1 MSATIRWSVGCMD
14 SYPKYNN
21 YIDVVFNVHW
31 DCVGSQEYSGSTYS
45 GRVYGCNGVSIHS
58 GSTFIPYEQLTEAE
72 VLGWVWDAIGEEQKL
87 AYESAVQTQIDNLI
101 NPPVV
106 QLPLPWATTGSLS

>member
-1 MSATIRWSVGCMD
+1 MSATITWRVGCMD
-14 SYPKYNN
+14 SYPKYDN
-21 YIDVVFNVHW
+21 YIDLVFNVHW
-31 DCVGSQEYSGSTYS
+31 DCLGSQEYSGSTYN

-58 GSTFIPYEQLTEAE
+58 GSAFIPYEQLTEAE
-72 VLGWVWDAIGEEQKL
+72 VLGWVWTSMGEEQKL

-106 QLPLPWATTGSLS
+106 QLPLPWATTGSLG